1 MERFDLIVIGGGPA
15 GYLAAERAGE
25 QSLKTLLVEK
35 REVGGVCLNE
45 GCIPTKTLLHAA
57 KLLEYAG
64 KKSQSYG
71 VRCTGVQ
78 FDHAAAVRKKNEVV
92 AALVG
97 GVKSTLRKKN
107 VQVVYAQ
114 ASIAR
119 QNGIFEVQAG
129 DAAYA
134 SPNVLIASGSN
145 PVLPPIPGLS
155 DALDRGAAMTSREM
169 LDAAEAPG
177 RLCVVGGG
185 VIGLEMASYFQSAG
199 SRVTV
204 IEMME
209 GIGGEIDPDASAVL
223 RGTLEEKGVAF
234 HLGSRVT
241 EILNNTVAFEKTGEK
256 HQLSYDRLL
265 VSTGRKPALDIP
277 GLQATGVLIKDGAI
291 VTDGQC
297 KTNVPGLYAAGDVNG
312 KYMLAHVAYREAE
325 AAVNNI
331 LGKPDAVDYSAV
343 PGVIYTQPE
352 VAFAGITAK
361 QASGRGIAAAEK
373 KVSINFSGRHIA
385 ESGISNGFA
394 KLVIDDKK
402 GILLGAVLVSAY
414 ASEII
419 YSLSLMIQ
427 NKIPVESIQRTM
439 FPHPA
444 VSEIIK
450 EALYS

>member
-1 MERFDLIVIGGGPA
+1 M
-15 GYLAAERAGE
+15 
-25 QSLKTLLVEK
+25 
-35 REVGGVCLNE
+35 
-45 GCIPTKTLLHAA
+45 
-57 KLLEYAG
+57 
-64 KKSQSYG
+64 
-71 VRCTGVQ
+71 
-78 FDHAAAVRKKNEVV
+78 
-92 AALVG
+92 
-97 GVKSTLRKKN
+97 
-107 VQVVYAQ
+107 
-114 ASIAR
+114 
-119 QNGIFEVQAG
+119 
-129 DAAYA
+129 
-134 SPNVLIASGSN
+134 
-145 PVLPPIPGLS
+145 
-155 DALDRGAAMTSREM
+155 
-169 LDAAEAPG
+169 
-177 RLCVVGGG
+177 
-185 VIGLEMASYFQSAG
+185 
-199 SRVTV
+199 
-204 IEMME
+204 
-209 GIGGEIDPDASAVL
+209 
-223 RGTLEEKGVAF
+223 
-234 HLGSRVT
+234 
-241 EILNNTVAFEKTGEK
+241 
-256 HQLSYDRLL
+256 
-265 VSTGRKPALDIP
+265 STGRKPALDIP

-361 QASGRGIAAAEK
+361 QASGRGIAATEK